1 MPRLERQA
9 SCLPECK
16 ARTTRRKGRSGNS
29 HGSTPLEVAAEQAGC
44 LPLQS
49 GLASGTLALGEA
61 CNYDVIMKAQI
72 IQIGNSQGIR
82 IPKMMLEET
91 RLSGEVELEV
101 HPDGLL
107 IRSSQKPRGNW
118 DAEFKA
124 LADADDDLPIQPEPA
139 TGFESKEWK
148 W

>member
-1 MPRLERQA
+1 
-9 SCLPECK
+9 
-16 ARTTRRKGRSGNS
+16 
-29 HGSTPLEVAAEQAGC
+29 
-44 LPLQS
+44 
-49 GLASGTLALGEA
+49 
-61 CNYDVIMKAQI
+61 MKAQI

-107 IRSSQKPRGNW
+107 IKSLQKPRNTW

-124 LADADDDLPIQPEPA
+124 IAETDDDQPLQTEAA
-139 TGFESKEWK
+139 TRFDSKEWK